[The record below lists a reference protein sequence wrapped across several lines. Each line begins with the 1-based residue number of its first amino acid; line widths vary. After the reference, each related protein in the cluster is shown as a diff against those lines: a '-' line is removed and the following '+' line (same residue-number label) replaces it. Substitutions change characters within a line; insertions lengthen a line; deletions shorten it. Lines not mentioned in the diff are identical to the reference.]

1 MISSLVRAYRE
12 DDLFPLTGDPVNPF
26 LVRRSAR
33 DHPRNGQEL
42 IVNES
47 GNTPTG
53 SLKRY
58 QNRIE
63 TQQDIDHSVA
73 GNRSHLYQARST
85 NTELERPMKIRP
97 DSRVMGLKQSTPD
110 IAVT

>member
-12 DDLFPLTGDPVNPF
+12 DDLFPLTGGSVNPF
-26 LVRRSAR
+26 LVRRFSR
-33 DHPRNGQEL
+33 NHPRNGQEL

-47 GNTPTG
+47 GNTPTD

-58 QNRIE
+58 KSRIE
-63 TQQDIDHSVA
+63 TQQDIDHFVA
-73 GNRSHLYQARST
+73 GNHSHLYQARIT
-85 NTELERPMKIRP
+85 NTELERPMKITP
-97 DSRVMGLKQSTPD
+97 DSRVIGLTQSTPD